1 MNDRDAKVHEACKFI
16 DNLLKQKIVLLQKQI
31 AQLKED
37 SGKHQR
43 NSSEAYK
50 LFKNLEDTEMDPEI
64 KKTTKCIDKE
74 AATFLGEVINDVHS
88 TSERNALLKK
98 LQDEMIKMVFDQMK
112 FDVMIQHKIALRK
125 RKLQK

>member
-1 MNDRDAKVHEACKFI
+1 
-16 DNLLKQKIVLLQKQI
+16 
-31 AQLKED
+31 
-37 SGKHQR
+37 
-43 NSSEAYK
+43 
-50 LFKNLEDTEMDPEI
+50 MDPEI

-112 FDVMIQHKIALRK
+112 FDVMIQHKIAVRK
-125 RKLQK
+125 RKLQKQVLDKMV